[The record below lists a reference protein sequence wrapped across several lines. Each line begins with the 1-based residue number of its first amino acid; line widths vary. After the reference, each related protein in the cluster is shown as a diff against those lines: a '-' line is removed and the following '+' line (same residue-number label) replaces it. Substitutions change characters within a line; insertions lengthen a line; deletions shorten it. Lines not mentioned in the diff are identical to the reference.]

1 MMKIQQIIDA
11 EAKARSEA
19 INRMVDEAKALR
31 NELWVLRITSGL
43 AFIALIVS
51 TLVRA
56 RGC

>member
-19 INRMVDEAKALR
+19 LNRMVDEAKALR
-31 NELWVLRITSGL
+31 NELWVMRITSGL
-43 AFIALIVS
+43 AFVALIVS

>member
-1 MMKIQQIIDA
+1 MKIQQIIDA

>member
-1 MMKIQQIIDA
+1 MKIQQIIDA

-19 INRMVDEAKALR
+19 LNRMVDEAKALR

>member
-1 MMKIQQIIDA
+1 MKIQQIIDA

-19 INRMVDEAKALR
+19 LNRMVDEAKALR
-31 NELWVLRITSGL
+31 NELWVMRITSGL
-43 AFIALIVS
+43 AFVALIVS

>member
-19 INRMVDEAKALR
+19 LNRMVDEAKALR

>member
-1 MMKIQQIIDA
+1 MKIQQIIDA

-43 AFIALIVS
+43 AFVALIVS

>member
-19 INRMVDEAKALR
+19 LNRMVDEAKALR

-43 AFIALIVS
+43 AFVALIVS